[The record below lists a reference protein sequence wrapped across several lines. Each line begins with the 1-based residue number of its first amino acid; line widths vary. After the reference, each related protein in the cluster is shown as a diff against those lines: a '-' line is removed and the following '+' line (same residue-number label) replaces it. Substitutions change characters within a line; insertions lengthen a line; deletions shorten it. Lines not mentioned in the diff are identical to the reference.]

1 MIIFFRHPRKGAMIG
16 VRVTRTVRSPG
27 YGALAGTGFIHTHR
41 RDAIIGVRV
50 TRTVRSFGL
59 ASASPR
65 PFGRLDIASLRE
77 RGSFIP
83 TVGTP

>member
-1 MIIFFRHPRKGAMIG
+1 MIIFFRHPRKGAM
-16 VRVTRTVRSPG
+16 
-27 YGALAGTGFIHTHR
+27 
-41 RDAIIGVRV
+41 IGVRV